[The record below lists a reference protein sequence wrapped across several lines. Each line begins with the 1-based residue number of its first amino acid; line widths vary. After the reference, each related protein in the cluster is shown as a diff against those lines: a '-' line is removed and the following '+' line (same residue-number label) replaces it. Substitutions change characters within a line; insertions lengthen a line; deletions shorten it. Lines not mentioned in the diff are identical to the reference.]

1 MTNKTW
7 HVIGLMSGT
16 SLDGLDLAYVKFTHN
31 KGYDFE
37 ILETESL
44 PYSEKWKKRLYEA
57 FRENGEKLTL
67 LDAEYGRYLAGCV
80 NQFRERHR
88 LGKIDLI
95 ASHGH
100 TIFHR
105 PEKGYTL
112 QIGEGSVLAAET
124 GLKVICDFRTQDVAL
139 GGQGAPLVPIGDEL
153 LFSEYDF
160 CLNLGGFANISYND
174 GSVRK
179 AFDICP
185 VNIVMNE
192 YTRRAGF
199 EYDDRGGMAASGS
212 LDEKLLGALN
222 ELPFYSLED
231 PKSLGYEFVTEE
243 VLPLIDARDLGLE
256 DLLHTFAEHAAMQIS
271 QVIDRAC
278 EAMGKTNPRIL
289 VTGGGAYNDHFISRL
304 EHHSRARVIL
314 PDSRT
319 IEFKEALIFAFLGL
333 LRERGEVNCLKSVTG
348 ARRDHS
354 SGVVYEIR

>member
-16 SLDGLDLAYVKFTHN
+16 SLDGLDLAYVKFTRN
-31 KGYDFE
+31 NGYDFE

-44 PYSEKWKKRLYEA
+44 PYSEKWKKRLYGA
-57 FRENGEKLTL
+57 FRENGENLTR
-67 LDAEYGRYLAGCV
+67 LDAEYGQYLARCV
-80 NQFRERHR
+80 NQFRERHG
-88 LGKIDLI
+88 LENIDLI

-105 PEKGYTL
+105 PDRGYSL
-112 QIGEGSVLAAET
+112 QIGEGSILAAET

-139 GGQGAPLVPIGDEL
+139 GGQGAPLVPVGDEL

-160 CLNLGGFANISYND
+160 CLNLGGFANVSYHD
-174 GSVRK
+174 GSERK

-199 EYDDRGGMAASGS
+199 EYDDGGRMAAGGS
-212 LDEKLLGALN
+212 LDETLLSALN
-222 ELPFYSLED
+222 GLPFYRLED
-231 PKSLGYEFVTEE
+231 PKSLGYEFVSEE
-243 VLPLIDARDLGLE
+243 VLPLIDARGMDLE
-256 DLLHTFAEHAAMQIS
+256 DILCTFAEHAAMQIS
-271 QVIDRAC
+271 QVIERAC
-278 EAMGKTNPRIL
+278 RTMGKTNPKIL

-304 EHHSRARVIL
+304 EHHSGARVIL
-314 PDSRT
+314 PDRRT

-333 LRERGEVNCLKSVTG
+333 LRELGEVNCLKSVTG
-348 ARRDHS
+348 ARKDHS
-354 SGVVYEIR
+354 SGVVYEI